1 MARKNEFPA
10 ASGKSTS
17 GYCRSTG
24 HTSTISSSGD
34 YDQQAS
40 DVAMDDAEQI
50 ASTLLNS
57 RSKKWKTIEKQHPG
71 TMANVWKKL
80 KDAFPELRNED
91 EDCAM
96 KQKRSNQNAANRAK
110 QEMGSKVGTK
120 SIAQIAHELLIFSFT
135 CRETKRQVNG
145 LQQCKFGMQV
155 WKATYQKADGT
166 WSVPNGERVLS
177 KLNEVAQSQQENI
190 CSAAV
195 PLVEHFALVLGKKAN
210 HSRAT
215 AQERV
220 DAAEQRAVAM
230 EDQVRKLDETNA
242 QLQVE
247 QQSQRDELNSQ
258 RRTVEGQATDVE
270 RMVQQKLDEQMA
282 IYFSRFASS
291 NGVSSSRSPSDDH

>member
-1 MARKNEFPA
+1 MARVKQKQNLEV
-10 ASGKSTS
+10 ST
-17 GYCRSTG
+17 
-24 HTSTISSSGD
+24 
-34 YDQQAS
+34 
-40 DVAMDDAEQI
+40 
-50 ASTLLNS
+50 
-57 RSKKWKTIEKQHPG
+57 
-71 TMANVWKKL
+71 
-80 KDAFPELRNED
+80 DAFPELRNED

-120 SIAQIAHELLIFSFT
+120 SIAQIAHEL
-135 CRETKRQVNG
+135 RNKETG
-145 LQQCKFGMQV
+145 EWPTTMQV

-177 KLNEVAQSQQENI
+177 KLNEVAQSQQEKI

-210 HSRAT
+210 HSRGMGLRAINRVAEERLRLLAQVEAAEKHAAT